1 MTIQNL
7 RKKYY
12 KKIDSFDFDI
22 LVSLVLKKPRVFVL
36 TYPEKNLTKRQVE
49 KLIKLIKRRCKNEPL
64 AYLIGEKEFYSNK
77 FIVNKDVLVPRPE
90 TEMMVDEAIQFVT
103 QNTKHITIIDI
114 GTGSACVIVSLAK
127 KLKKRKN
134 IDFYGLDISVGA
146 LRVARKNAKLN
157 SVDKKIK
164 FIKSDLLSSIQ
175 SLVAKSKSK
184 IIITANL
191 PYLTAKQIRESPSIK
206 KEPRMALVA
215 GCDGLKYYRTLFKQ
229 INIIE
234 MGNSLSD
241 ISLLCE
247 IDPSQEKSIIKLAKQ
262 TLGTDNLQTVHNDL
276 SGRVRMVVFSK
287 KKSH

>member
-1 MTIQNL
+1 MTILDL

-22 LVSLVLKKPRVFVL
+22 LSSLVLKKPRVFVL
-36 TYPEKNLTKRQVE
+36 SYPEKKLTSRQ
-49 KLIKLIKRRCKNEPL
+49 LDTLTKLIKRRISNEPL
-64 AYLIGEKEFYSNK
+64 AYILGEKEFYSNS

-90 TEMMVDEAIQFVT
+90 TEIMVDEVIRLVT
-103 QNTKHITIIDI
+103 HDTKHVTIIDV
-114 GTGSACVIVSLAK
+114 GTGSGCIIISLARE
-127 KLKKRKN
+127 LKKKKN
-134 IDFYGLDISVGA
+134 IDFFGLDISVKA
-146 LRVARKNAKLN
+146 LKVAIKNAKLN

-164 FIKSDLLSSIQ
+164 FIKSNLLSSIQ
-175 SLVAKSKSK
+175 SQITNHKSQ
-184 IIITANL
+184 IFITANL

-206 KEPRMALVA
+206 KEPRVALVA

-262 TLGTDNLQTVHNDL
+262 TLGIGYLQTVHNDL